1 MDTATTGNIPR
12 PEHPRPQFRR
22 PAWINLN
29 GSWTFRSEPTRPGD
43 LHPDRHREMA
53 ALGGFESAIT
63 VPFCPESRLSGVG
76 DREFIGVI
84 WYHRVIEVPA
94 AWAGRRVLLHFG
106 AVFYRAE
113 IYVDGIYAGQHVGG
127 SVSFAVEVTR
137 FVKPGGSHHLTVAV
151 TNDLWSGAQPSGKQ
165 SWRYRSYGCHYTRT
179 TGIWQTVWLE
189 AVDPCGLADV
199 QIVADVE
206 EGRLIVTPSFHRI
219 AAGQRFEVAASLDGR
234 EVGRAGRAAR
244 DGIPFSVDIAD
255 SQLWEPESPVLYDL
269 ELRVTGDGAEVDRVS
284 SYAGLRETHV
294 EGNRVFLNGQPRYL
308 KLVLDQGFYPD
319 GIWTAPSDDALRRD
333 IELAL
338 AAGFNGARLHQKV
351 FEERFLYWADRL
363 GYLLWGESPSWGLD
377 LLDEGAP
384 HRNFLAEW
392 REIVRRDR
400 NHPSII
406 AWTPFNET
414 LSVREPRAH
423 QRIHEDA
430 YAVCKS
436 LDPTRPVNDASGY
449 VHHVTDLY
457 TVHSYEQD
465 PAKLGEQLA
474 DRPGAGP
481 FRNHPDLDATYDG
494 QPYLIDEFGGIKWD
508 PRTQADA
515 ASGSGQNP
523 VSWGYG
529 QAPVSLEEFYERL
542 EGLVRAVTAHG
553 HICGWCYTQLTD
565 VEQERNGIY
574 FYDRSGKFEMERIR
588 RIFSTSPDRSR
599 FEWGHDL

>member
-1 MDTATTGNIPR
+1 MDTPSTGDIPR

-22 PAWINLN
+22 SAWINLN
-29 GSWTFRSEPTRPGD
+29 GPWTCRIEPTRPGQI
-43 LHPDRHREMA
+43 HPDKHREMA
-53 ALGGFESAIT
+53 AQGGFETPIT
-63 VPFCPESRLSGVG
+63 VPFCPESPLSGVG

-84 WYHRVIEVPA
+84 WYHRVMEVPA
-94 AWAGRRVLLHFG
+94 AWTGRRVLLHFG

-113 IYVDGIYAGQHVGG
+113 IYVDGSYAGQHVGG
-127 SVSFAVEVTR
+127 SVSFAVDVTR

-179 TGIWQTVWLE
+179 TGIWQTVWME
-189 AVDPCGLADV
+189 AVDACGLADV

-206 EGRLIVTPSFHRI
+206 EGRLIVTPSFRGNS
-219 AAGQRFEVAASLDGR
+219 AGQRLEVAASLDGR
-234 EVGRAGRAAR
+234 EVGRAGRPAR
-244 DGIPFSVDIAD
+244 DGIPLSLEVAD
-255 SQLWEPESPVLYDL
+255 PQLWEPESPVLYDL
-269 ELRVTGDGAEVDRVS
+269 ELRVTRGDGSEADRVS

-294 EGNRVFLNGQPRYL
+294 EGDRVFLNGTPRYL
-308 KLVLDQGFYPD
+308 KLVLDQGFFPD
-319 GIWTAPSDDALRRD
+319 GIWTAPADGALRRD

-351 FEERFLYWADRL
+351 FEERYLYWADRL

-384 HRNFLAEW
+384 HRNFLDEW

-414 LSVREPRAH
+414 LDVREPRAH

-474 DRPGAGP
+474 DRPGIGP
-481 FRNHPDLDATYDG
+481 FRNHPDVDAPYEG

-508 PRTQADA
+508 PGTQGDA

-529 QAPVSLEEFYERL
+529 QAPVSLEDFYRRL

-574 FYDRSGKFEMERIR
+574 FYDRSEKFDMERIR
-588 RIFSTSPDRSR
+588 RIFSIEP
-599 FEWGHDL
+599 

>member
-1 MDTATTGNIPR
+1 MDASSTGHIPR
-12 PEHPRPQFRR
+12 PEHPRPHFRR
-22 PAWINLN
+22 SEWINLN
-29 GSWTFRSEPTRPGD
+29 GTWTCRIEPTRPDGI
-43 LHPDRHREMA
+43 HPDKHREMA
-53 ALGGFESAIT
+53 AHGGFETPIA
-63 VPFCPESRLSGVG
+63 VPFCPESPLSGVG
-76 DREFIGVI
+76 DREFIGVM
-84 WYHRVIEVPA
+84 WYHRVIAVPPE
-94 AWAGRRVLLHFG
+94 WAGRRVLLHFG

-113 IYVDGIYAGQHVGG
+113 IYLDGTYAGQHVGG
-127 SVSFAVEVTR
+127 SVSFAVDVTR

-165 SWRYRSYGCHYTRT
+165 SWKYRSYGCHYTRT

-189 AVDPCGLADV
+189 AVDPCGLADLR
-199 QIVADVE
+199 IVADVE
-206 EGRLIVTPSFHRI
+206 EGRLIVTPSFHGI
-219 AAGQRFEVAASLDGR
+219 AAGQRLEVSASLDGR
-234 EVGRAGRAAR
+234 EVGRAGRPAR
-244 DGIPFSVDIAD
+244 DGIPLSMGIAD
-255 SQLWEPESPVLYDL
+255 PQLWEPESPVLYDL
-269 ELRVTGDGAEVDRVS
+269 ELRVTRGDGAEGDRVS

-414 LSVREPRAH
+414 LDVREPRTH

-430 YAVCKS
+430 YAVCKT
-436 LDPTRPVNDASGY
+436 LDPARPVNDASGY

-474 DRPGAGP
+474 ERPDSGP
-481 FRNHPDLDATYDG
+481 FRNHPDLDAPYEG

-508 PRTQADA
+508 PGTQADA

-529 QAPVSLEEFYERL
+529 QAPVSVEEFYRRL
-542 EGLVRAVTAHG
+542 EGLVRAVVAHG

-574 FYDRSGKFEMERIR
+574 FYDRSEKFDMERIR
-588 RIFSTSPDRSR
+588 RIFSIEP
-599 FEWGHDL
+599 

>member
-1 MDTATTGNIPR
+1 MNASSRADIPR

-22 PAWINLN
+22 SGWINLN
-29 GSWTFRSEPTRPGD
+29 GAWTCRSEPVRPGQ
-43 LHPDRHREMA
+43 LQPDKHREMA
-53 ALGGFESAIT
+53 ARGGFESPIT
-63 VPFCPESRLSGVG
+63 VPFCPESPLSGVG

-113 IYVDGIYAGQHVGG
+113 IYVDGAYAGQHVGG
-127 SVSFAVEVTR
+127 SVSFAVDVTR
-137 FVKPGGSHHLTVAV
+137 FVEPGASHHLMVAV
-151 TNDLWSGAQPSGKQ
+151 SNDLWSGAQPIGKQ
-165 SWRYRSYGCHYTRT
+165 SRQYRSYGCHYTRT
-179 TGIWQTVWLE
+179 TGIWQTVWME
-189 AVDPCGLADV
+189 AVDPCGLAEV
-199 QIVADVE
+199 RIVADIE
-206 EGRLIVTPSFHRI
+206 AGRFLVTPAFHGI
-219 AAGQRFEVAASLDGR
+219 AAGQRFEVRASLDGR
-234 EVGRAGRAAR
+234 EVGSAGRAAR
-244 DGIPFSVDIAD
+244 DGIPVSLEIAD
-255 SQLWEPESPVLYDL
+255 PELWGPESPVLYDL
-269 ELRVTGDGAEVDRVS
+269 ELRVTRGDGAEADRVS
-284 SYAGLRETHV
+284 SYAGLRETHI
-294 EGNRVFLNGQPRYL
+294 EGNRIFLNGKPRYL
-308 KLVLDQGFYPD
+308 RLVLDQGFYPD
-319 GIWTAPSDDALRRD
+319 GIWTAPSDAALRRD
-333 IELAL
+333 IELSL

-377 LLDEGAP
+377 HLDEGAP
-384 HRNFLAEW
+384 RRNFLAEW

-414 LSVREPRAH
+414 WDIRDPRAH

-436 LDPTRPVNDASGY
+436 MDPTRPVNDASGY

-457 TVHSYEQD
+457 TVHDYEQD

-474 DRPGAGP
+474 PQPGRGV
-481 FRNHPDLDATYDG
+481 FRNHPDLDAAYEG

-508 PRTQADA
+508 PATQADA
-515 ASGSGQNP
+515 TSGEGQNP

-529 QAPVSLEEFYERL
+529 EAPASLEEFYRRL
-542 EGLVRAVTAHG
+542 EGLVRAVTAHD

-574 FYDRSGKFEMERIR
+574 CYDRTEKFDMERMR
-588 RIFSTSPDRSR
+588 RIFSIEP
-599 FEWGHDL
+599 

>member
-1 MDTATTGNIPR
+1 MDTVTTADIAR

-22 PAWINLN
+22 AAWFNLN
-29 GSWTFRSEPTRPGD
+29 GPWTFRREPVRPGD
-43 LHPDRHREMA
+43 LHPDKHREMV
-53 ALGGFESAIT
+53 ALRGFESAIT
-63 VPFCPESRLSGVG
+63 VPFCPESPLSGVG

-84 WYHRVIEVPA
+84 WYHRVIEVPV

-113 IYVDGIYAGQHVGG
+113 IYGRRLRRPARGRQR
-127 SVSFAVEVTR
+127 FAVDVTR
-137 FVKPGGSHHLTVAV
+137 FVEPGGSHHLTVASP
-151 TNDLWSGAQPSGKQ
+151 TTCGAGRSRPDSRGADGCHSGSGA
-165 SWRYRSYGCHYTRT
+165 
-179 TGIWQTVWLE
+179 VWME
-189 AVDPCGLADV
+189 AADPCGLADV
-199 QIVADVE
+199 HVVADC
-206 EGRLIVTPSFHRI
+206 GATARHALPRS
-219 AAGQRFEVAASLDGR
+219 GQRFEVTASPGGAFPLETPTRSSGSPLSQ
-234 EVGRAGRAAR
+234 AAR
-244 DGIPFSVDIAD
+244 HG
-255 SQLWEPESPVLYDL
+255 L
-269 ELRVTGDGAEVDRVS
+269 DGAEIDRVS
-284 SYAGLRETHV
+284 SYTGDPV
-294 EGNRVFLNGQPRYL
+294 DGNRVFLNGQPRYL

-319 GIWTAPSDDALRRD
+319 GIWTAPTDDALRHD

-414 LSVREPRAH
+414 LDVREPRAH

-474 DRPGAGP
+474 DRPETGP
-481 FRNHPDLDATYDG
+481 FRNHPDLDAPYDG

-508 PRTQADA
+508 PGTQADA

-529 QAPVSLEEFYERL
+529 QAPVSLEEFYARL
-542 EGLVRAVTAHG
+542 EGLGAGRDGARSHLRLVLHAAHRRRAGT
-553 HICGWCYTQLTD
+553 
-565 VEQERNGIY
+565 ERDL
-574 FYDRSGKFEMERIR
+574 FLRPLRRSSTWSGSGGSSRSSREPVSPEERR
-588 RIFSTSPDRSR
+588 SFHASYSACASPVS
-599 FEWGHDL
+599 G